1 MEGVTDM
8 SGFLDKTG
16 LAHLWE
22 KMKSALAGKQDKLT
36 AGDGIQIVNGTISVS
51 LDNAEGVEF

>member
-1 MEGVTDM
+1 M

-36 AGDGIQIVNGTISVS
+36 AGDGIQIVNGTISVN
-51 LDNAEGVEF
+51 LDNAEDGEF

>member
-1 MEGVTDM
+1 M

-16 LAHLWE
+16 LTHLWE

-51 LDNAEGVEF
+51 FDNAEGVEF

>member
-1 MEGVTDM
+1 M

-16 LAHLWE
+16 LSYLWE
-22 KMKSALAGKQDKLT
+22 KMKSALANKQDKLT
-36 AGDGIQIVNGTISVS
+36 PGTGIQIVNGVISVS

>member
-1 MEGVTDM
+1 M

-16 LAHLWE
+16 LTHLWE

-36 AGDGIQIVNGTISVS
+36 PGTGIQIVNGVISLS
-51 LDNAEGVEF
+51 LDNAEDGDF

>member
-1 MEGVTDM
+1 M

-16 LAHLWE
+16 LTYLWE

-36 AGDGIQIVNGTISVS
+36 AGDGIQIVDGVISLN
-51 LDNAEGVEF
+51 LDVAEDGEF